1 MQGGQEQEA
10 SGSPNWEQRREWV
23 LQVVGTASTETPK
36 VGRAGAGGGGRS
48 GVKARCGGGA
58 REVGR
63 GPMEPKCKAPTRKVR
78 GYSSGSSVA
87 AGRMRM
93 GGWGTWGSL
102 APGRAALLVGGQEGG
117 RGLSLPSLLKLGNEN
132 HFLRIKVSM
141 RPVSSV
147 LTPLPA
153 PLLDSLPAT
162 WWGELR

>member
-23 LQVVGTASTETPK
+23 LQVVGTASTGTPK

-63 GPMEPKCKAPTRKVR
+63 GPTEPKCKAPTPKVR
-78 GYSSGSSVA
+78 GCSSGSSVA

-102 APGRAALLVGGQEGG
+102 LLQGGQPSWWVTG
-117 RGLSLPSLLKLGNEN
+117 RGERTVPPQP
-132 HFLRIKVSM
+132 LRAGK
-141 RPVSSV
+141 
-147 LTPLPA
+147 
-153 PLLDSLPAT
+153 
-162 WWGELR
+162 